1 MSRESI
7 RLPFDR
13 PKIFDTMKIE
23 ILRMGNG
30 EAELSM
36 PFLEQYTQHYEMLH
50 GGVIFTLADAACGVA
65 VASVAREGKKFLTS
79 QMNIN
84 YLEPIKE
91 GITLCCAKVLRQ
103 GRIMPVESE
112 VWNSDV
118 LTAKANAIYTLVD

>member
-91 GITLCCAKVLRQ
+91 GITLCHAKVLRQ